1 MQVPGC
7 GLRVASSGLR
17 VASCGLRVAGCELRV
32 AGCGLR
38 VAGYSMLDAGYSM
51 QTAGVYL
58 FVGLLEFHQKLNYA
72 FLRHRKRRSEAI
84 PSFVVRHSSFVP
96 PELRVTGKKGMAGRG
111 QKTDDRSQMTAD
123 RKQMTEGFDFGIRP
137 PAHRGLRAY
146 APAGMGHAK

>member
-1 MQVPGC
+1 MQNLGWI
-7 GLRVASSGLR
+7 
-17 VASCGLRVAGCELRV
+17 RVAGCELRV
-32 AGCGLR
+32 TSCGLWVTSCGLW

-123 RKQMTEGFDFGIRP
+123 RKQMTEGFYSINENLVLWARSEIIGSASLNKEFLNP
-137 PAHRGLRAY
+137 K
-146 APAGMGHAK
+146 HA